1 MALRTGGSSDEPG
14 SSEEYE
20 WLLEDMIELS
30 NAGESGL
37 RSAFGLIPRDKVISI
52 FLSGL
57 LNTGSECYCL
67 INDHL
72 ELTPHRV
79 PSGQNSSL

>member
-1 MALRTGGSSDEPG
+1 MGTVLCVGGSSDEPDPP
-14 SSEEYE
+14 EEYE
-20 WLLEDMIELS
+20 WLLKDMAKLS

-37 RSAFGLIPRDKVISI
+37 QSAFGLTPRDKVISI

-57 LNTGSECYCL
+57 LNTGSEYWCL

-72 ELTPHRV
+72 ELTP
-79 PSGQNSSL
+79 